1 MIWDSKQKIKI
12 LNIVVPRSR
21 IQNLNLLQVW
31 LKHDSDRNCLAL
43 SKKSREICKYEHSNV
58 FVLIIFNQEKSQSLV
73 AHRSK
78 LVLEFLQSIN
88 ELKQMAKTWDFKSSI
103 WLFASSLNQSN
114 NLISNLALLIDFD
127 RIAQPNLNK

>member
-12 LNIVVPRSR
+12 LNIVVPRTW
-21 IQNLNLLQVW
+21 IQNLNLFQVR
-31 LKHDSDRNCLAL
+31 LEHDSDWNCLAL
-43 SKKSREICKYEHSNV
+43 SKKSREICKNEHSNV
-58 FVLIIFNQEKSQSLV
+58 FVLIIFNKEKSQGLV

-78 LVLEFLQSIN
+78 LILEFLQPIN

>member
-12 LNIVVPRSR
+12 LNIVVPRTW

-31 LKHDSDRNCLAL
+31 LEHDSYRNCLAL
-43 SKKSREICKYEHSNV
+43 SKKSREICKNEHSNV
-58 FVLIIFNQEKSQSLV
+58 FILIIFNKEKSQSFV
-73 AHRSK
+73 THRSK
-78 LVLEFLQSIN
+78 FILEFLQSVN
-88 ELKQMAKTWDFKSSI
+88 QLKQMAKTWDFKSSI

-127 RIAQPNLNK
+127 WIAQPNLNK